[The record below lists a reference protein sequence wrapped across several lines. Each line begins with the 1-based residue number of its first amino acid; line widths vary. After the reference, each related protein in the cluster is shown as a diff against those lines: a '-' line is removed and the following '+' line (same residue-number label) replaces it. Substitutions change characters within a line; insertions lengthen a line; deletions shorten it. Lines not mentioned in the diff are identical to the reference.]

1 MRADGGDIELVGIE
15 DGVVKPVLPGTSV
28 GCPGSLM
35 TRDMGVEQ
43 ILNDEIPE
51 VKEVVAL

>member
-1 MRADGGDIELVGIE
+1 VRADGGDIELVGIE